1 MAGYIF
7 TDKISDIGNET
18 SQSKS
23 YYERL
28 ADYIQG
34 QGLLNDSESCNDL
47 ICRIENF
54 IEQQIEELTTL
65 DPYQI
70 REFLTDKQ

>member
-7 TDKISDIGNET
+7 TEKISDIGNQT
-18 SQSKS
+18 SQSES

-54 IEQQIEELTTL
+54 IEEQIEELTPL

-70 REFLTDKQ
+70 REFLTYKQ